1 MEVDKIKNTAPVSNE
16 LEVIPKAAQKELI
29 DLLGTKNVC
38 FTRELLA
45 CYRCGPGAP
54 FRKETMNPH
63 GMVQPETVEEV
74 QGILR
79 IANKYKIPLIVQSTG
94 LGEICFKGG
103 LIIDLYSRM
112 RKIHKIDPESG
123 YALVESGVTCGQLL
137 RALRPYGY
145 WIPFGSYPALTS
157 SLANLV
163 PAGGQTNS
171 MGREDSHCIGLEVVL
186 PTGDIIRTGTA
197 ALGYDW
203 WTQYRGVP
211 DLTSLW
217 IPSIGTMGI
226 ITKAALRIIP
236 LGEAQAIVIAGFNNF
251 DNAIEWTHK
260 ISREVMV
267 NNSMIWSY
275 RWVQWQ
281 NWMYF
286 NGKGF
291 VEYINEELAHKPDES
306 PAGRYSQ
313 YAFGSISG
321 YKEQVEG
328 SVKACERLAKELG
341 ADIITDKFKEQW
353 PGCWEKW
360 EHQFVNH
367 SNPRFAR
374 KIRSG
379 SGSKYSY
386 GFELEGIAQGFIVE
400 GGLSDGKRFHKAVLN
415 RFYDKWGLKNIRY
428 YTRQYDHGRTTY
440 LRYVFQSDQYD
451 QESLER
457 NMEMQIDL
465 DLWLGSNE
473 FKKEYP
479 NFFRHSPPVDMFKRP
494 SKDKSTEPPPKKP
507 IGPPP
512 SQVKSRSPYSFGLLR
527 KKIQDII
534 DPNNIMDP
542 TGKKM
547 EQDMWR

>member
-1 MEVDKIKNTAPVSNE
+1 ME
-16 LEVIPKAAQKELI
+16 LENLKKDVSVSKKDVIPKAAQKELS
-29 DLLGTKNVC
+29 DLLGAKNVC

-54 FRKETMNPH
+54 FRNETMNPH

-74 QGILR
+74 QEILR

-103 LIIDLYSRM
+103 LVIDLYSRM
-112 RKIHKIDPESG
+112 RKIHQIDPESG
-123 YALVESGVTCGQLL
+123 YALVEPGVTCGQLL

-145 WIPFGSYPALTS
+145 WIPFGSYPPLTS

-211 DLTSLW
+211 DLTGLW
-217 IPSIGTMGI
+217 VPSIGTMGI

-236 LGEAQAIVIAGFNNF
+236 LGEESAIVIAGFNNF
-251 DNAIEWTHK
+251 DKAIEWTHR
-260 ISREVMV
+260 ISREIMV

-291 VEYINEELAHKPDES
+291 IEYINEELVHKPDES
-306 PAGRYSQ
+306 PEGRYSQ

-328 SVKACERLAKELG
+328 NVRACERLAKELG
-341 ADIITDKFKEQW
+341 ADIITDKFKEEW

-367 SNPRFAR
+367 SNPKFAR

-379 SGSKYSY
+379 SSSKFSY

-400 GGLSDGKRFHKAVLN
+400 GGISDAKRFHTAVLK
-415 RFYDKWGLKNIRY
+415 RFYEKWGLKNIRY

-451 QESLER
+451 QETLGR

-465 DLWLGSNE
+465 DSWIGSSE
-473 FKKEYP
+473 FRKEFP
-479 NFFRHSPPVDMFKRP
+479 NLFRHSPPVDMFKRP
-494 SKDKSTEPPPKKP
+494 SKDGPIAPPPKKP
-507 IGPPP
+507 EGPPP
-512 SQVKSRSPYSFGLLR
+512 GPAKSRSPYSFGLLR

-547 EQDMWR
+547 EQDMWL